1 MPLIEVKDFPSTTH
15 YLERLLQISTPDL
28 IDTWEGNTPNE
39 IFINRYKIALIKAS
53 AQLIFESN
61 TGIAVEGILASY
73 IYGLQKENNSI
84 IKKFTFDEFF
94 SSEILFFA
102 QNGKSLYSIEQIIR
116 LRTYFDFLN
125 QNKNKIERI
134 RRFPEIIN
142 LHVLNLVQ
150 RLHSY
155 YNLDDLNLH
164 QLDDQ
169 LFILFEKL
177 DHCYELFERSFKD
190 ESEEKVWQK
199 QEFLFID
206 WDYLKEPFQLE
217 DDRAGMIMFINAL
230 KGYLKEALYQRKVFL
245 EWHKTPKTYQIIEH
259 FIEELKQE
267 SDKFKKAE
275 QTITTAQ
282 DKRIDKAEDYPRSIF
297 ASQECYDFFCL
308 LVHQATTSKQLSFI
322 FRQMSEKENPVLI
335 VVKDKAFRDWFNE
348 QPFQMKAEEATS
360 THPNAKNEDRIWA
373 YNTVKK
379 LYFNES

>member
-335 VVKDKAFRDWFNE
+335 VVKDKAFRDWFNK

>member
-373 YNTVKK
+373 YNTVKT